1 MNVDIHL
8 NFFSLKS
15 VKTTITIVMDCVGI
29 DLIKQSGV

>member
-29 DLIKQSGV
+29 YFMKQPGV